1 MQTADLQLRNLLLT
15 GYQQANEV
23 AKTEPIIEIN
33 LNDLK
38 RQLKTNKSAFLD
50 VLYYYD
56 QEPAISLQIN
66 KQSIIMYV
74 NLRWQQIS
82 TQEIKLNEAITNLI
96 DELTPFVHQGCVT
109 IETTSLNV

>member
-23 AKTEPIIEIN
+23 AKTEPIIEID
-33 LNDLK
+33 LTDLK

-56 QEPAISLQIN
+56 QEPASSLQIN

-82 TQEIKLNEAITNLI
+82 TQEIVLNEPITNLI
-96 DELTPFVHQGCVT
+96 DELTGFAHQGCVT